1 MNTQAT
7 VMKSYIALLQ
17 PTNRARNVS
26 PNLFFRWS
34 ALFVLLA
41 FAAESHAQMTVSLT
55 PAWNAWAYNV
65 SSYGGADGSIA
76 SGVSGGTAPF
86 SYVWTKGSDT
96 IGTTQNVN
104 GLTAGLYQLIV
115 EDSLG
120 LRDTASVYLSQPSVL
135 SASIT
140 PHDPCGL
147 ASNSATAY
155 PTGAVGPYTYAW
167 DTGDSLALVS
177 GLDAG
182 LHSVLITAANGDT
195 VTEHCTIHTPLELEM
210 SATANSY
217 GNHLACAGDTALVD
231 LTVSGGVPPYTYLW
245 ESGSFSQDLQA
256 TTGGLKKVR
265 VWDSRG
271 CMADDSLL
279 LVAASALNMEVQPH
293 LYPNGQGF
301 SCDTCN
307 DGMFVVLNMGGGEPP
322 YTIAWSTGATGD
334 TLFNI
339 IPDTTYTITIT
350 DAQGCTLS
358 DGGAMP
364 RGNLQEDNSLNVVV
378 DAPHGAGGYHVSC
391 STCSDAK
398 VLLYPSGG
406 QPPYA
411 ILWADGDTSRYR
423 YTMAAGD
430 YTVTIFDQMGDSLV
444 RNITLIGPSNGLDAQ
459 ISNMTT
465 VNNGAITGGL
475 NAMVN
480 GGVPPYSYVW
490 KKDGSVLMNTWSYL
504 SVSQTGTYSL
514 VVTDATSGRDSATVV
529 VSLPEDTTTP
539 APAPPAWGMYGN
551 AGNGDILEG
560 EGTPWLGTADSTD
573 VVMKANGVPQLRLG
587 ANGVTEVMG
596 ELKLTGLTSNSGKLK
611 KIGVN
616 QYGRL
621 QESLPCF
628 YVIGSDGVNDVPI
641 GVGTVIDPQW
651 DNGSNKIFVD
661 YDCPVSVGIGTS
673 SPQER
678 LHVNGNSLVEGY
690 SKVIGKLTVTTTAS
704 GTGKIVEVKKSNGS
718 PVLEIDNNGSTEFRD
733 IDGNAA
739 LKVYNDGRVM
749 VGNLQ
754 QTGDEAT
761 IYLGD
766 PYQFIS
772 SKFGEGL
779 SFSTYG
785 AVGAMAIHESSGKVS
800 IGNVTPPDNESIYKL
815 YVEGGITARDVK
827 VTALNFPDYVFKKDY
842 VLPTISETEAFI
854 SANGHLPGI
863 PSEKEILANNGY
875 EVGEM
880 QLMLLKKI
888 EEQTLYIIDMQK
900 QIDALK
906 MRLDSNQT
914 K

>member
-1 MNTQAT
+1 MNTQAP

-17 PTNRARNVS
+17 PTYRARNVS
-26 PNLFFRWS
+26 PNLFLRWS

-41 FAAESHAQMTVSLT
+41 LAAESHAQMTVSLT

-76 SGVSGGTAPF
+76 SSVTGGTTPL

-96 IGTTQNVN
+96 IGTTQNAN
-104 GLTAGLYQLIV
+104 SLTAGLYQLIV

-120 LRDTASVYLSQPSVL
+120 QRDTASVYLSQPSSL

-147 ASNSATAY
+147 GVNNATAY

-167 DTGDSLALVS
+167 DTGDSLATVS
-177 GLDAG
+177 GLNAG

-195 VTEHCTIHTPLELEM
+195 VTAHCTIHTPLALEM
-210 SATANSY
+210 SVTANSF
-217 GNHLACAGDTALVD
+217 GNHLACAGDTAVVD
-231 LTVSGGVPPYTYLW
+231 LTVSDGVPPYTYLW

-271 CMADDSLL
+271 CMADDSLM

-293 LYPNGQGF
+293 VYPNGQGF

-307 DGMFVVLNMGGGEPP
+307 DGMFVVHQIQGGEPP

-364 RGNLQEDNSLNVVV
+364 RGNLQGDNSLSVVV
-378 DAPHGAGGYHVSC
+378 DAPHWAGGYHVSC

-444 RNITLIGPSNGLDAQ
+444 RNVTLIGPGNELDAQ

-465 VNNGAITGGL
+465 VNNGLITGGL

-490 KKDGSVLMNTWSYL
+490 KKDGNVLTNTWSYL

-514 VVTDATSGRDSATVV
+514 VVTDATSGMDSATVV
-529 VSLPEDTTTP
+529 VSLPEDTTMQ
-539 APAPPAWGMYGN
+539 AAAPPAWGMYGN
-551 AGNGDILEG
+551 SGNGDILEG
-560 EGTPWLGTADSTD
+560 EGTPWFGTADSTD
-573 VVMKANGVPQLRLG
+573 VVMKANGLPQLRLG
-587 ANGVTEVMG
+587 ANGVTSVEGQLRLANTTDPLARMLWADENGLVRKLNDTVPLFDTYESIPVMNDSMG
-596 ELKLTGLTSNSGKLK
+596 QLPEGFAPPVLKSGILGSRGGGCVGGLWRDLTFSTSEGS
-611 KIGVN
+611 
-616 QYGRL
+616 QDL
-621 QESLPCF
+621 QPCF
-628 YVIGSDGVNDVPI
+628 DGNIRIGGSLYDFSSYP
-641 GVGTVIDPQW
+641 
-651 DNGSNKIFVD
+651 NGSIVD
-661 YDCPVSVGIGTS
+661 AWANARACMCMLRQ
-673 SPQER
+673 QER
-678 LHVNGNSLVEGY
+678 IQN
-690 SKVIGKLTVTTTAS
+690 TT
-704 GTGKIVEVKKSNGS
+704 
-718 PVLEIDNNGSTEFRD
+718 
-733 IDGNAA
+733 
-739 LKVYNDGRVM
+739 
-749 VGNLQ
+749 
-754 QTGDEAT
+754 
-761 IYLGD
+761 
-766 PYQFIS
+766 
-772 SKFGEGL
+772 
-779 SFSTYG
+779 
-785 AVGAMAIHESSGKVS
+785 
-800 IGNVTPPDNESIYKL
+800 
-815 YVEGGITARDVK
+815 
-827 VTALNFPDYVFKKDY
+827 FP
-842 VLPTISETEAFI
+842 
-854 SANGHLPGI
+854 
-863 PSEKEILANNGY
+863 
-875 EVGEM
+875 
-880 QLMLLKKI
+880 
-888 EEQTLYIIDMQK
+888 
-900 QIDALK
+900 
-906 MRLDSNQT
+906 
-914 K
+914 

>member
-7 VMKSYIALLQ
+7 VLKSYIALLQ
-17 PTNRARNVS
+17 PTNRARKACA
-26 PNLFFRWS
+26 NLFFRWS

-41 FAAESHAQMTVSLT
+41 LAAESHAQMTVSLT

-76 SGVSGGTAPF
+76 SSVTGGTTPY

-96 IGTTQNVN
+96 IGLTQNVN
-104 GLTAGLYQLIV
+104 GLTTGLYQLIV

-120 LRDTASVYLSQPSVL
+120 LRDTASVYLSQPSGL

-155 PTGAVGPYTYAW
+155 PTGAVGPYSYAW
-167 DTGDSLALVS
+167 DTGDSVATAN
-177 GLDAG
+177 GLSAG
-182 LHSVLITAANGDT
+182 VHAVLITAANGDT
-195 VTEHCTIHTPLELEM
+195 VTTHCTIHTPLALEM
-210 SATANSY
+210 SVTANSY
-217 GNHLACAGDTALVD
+217 GNHLACDGDTATLD

-293 LYPNGQGF
+293 VYPNGQGF

-307 DGMFVVLNMGGGEPP
+307 DGMFVVMNVGGGEPP

-364 RGNLQEDNSLNVVV
+364 RGNLQGDNSLSVVI
-378 DAPHGAGGYHVSC
+378 DAPHWAGGYHVSC

-444 RNITLIGPSNGLDAQ
+444 RNITLIGPSAGLDAQ

-465 VNNGAITGGL
+465 VNNGLITGGL

-490 KKDGSVLMNTWSYL
+490 KQDGSVLTNTWSYL
-504 SVSQTGTYSL
+504 NVSQTGTYSL

-529 VSLPEDTTTP
+529 VSLPEDTTME
-539 APAPPAWGMYGN
+539 AAAPPAWGMYGN

-560 EGTPWLGTADSTD
+560 EGAPWFGTADSTD

-587 ANGVTEVMG
+587 ANGVTSVEG
-596 ELKLTGLTSNSGKLK
+596 QLRLA
-611 KIGVN
+611 
-616 QYGRL
+616 QL
-621 QESLPCF
+621 QEAEVDTTEPQFKLMVAGDDGMLAKISFDAVWQNISKNSNDCF
-628 YVIGSDGVNDVPI
+628 NN
-641 GVGTVIDPQW
+641 GTVLPLQVQGQW
-651 DNGSNKIFVD
+651 YSGINKL
-661 YDCPVSVGIGTS
+661 YSCPSVNVGIGTDVPQS
-673 SPQER
+673 KLDVRGNTYSHSLSVNTYAQDAKVTIKGGTVGQQNQFKALEVQDNEGSP
-678 LHVNGNSLVEGY
+678 SLRVFNDG
-690 SKVIGKLTVTTTAS
+690 KVIIGFGGTILNTNTPILLVRTETAP
-704 GTGKIVEVKKSNGS
+704 IFCA
-718 PVLEIDNNGSTEFRD
+718 STD
-733 IDGNAA
+733 
-739 LKVYNDGRVM
+739 
-749 VGNLQ
+749 
-754 QTGDEAT
+754 
-761 IYLGD
+761 
-766 PYQFIS
+766 
-772 SKFGEGL
+772 
-779 SFSTYG
+779 
-785 AVGAMAIHESSGKVS
+785 GKVS
-800 IGNVTPPDNESIYKL
+800 IGNKR
-815 YVEGGITARDVK
+815 ITAGPHTDYTLSVDGKLVAKDVV
-827 VTALNFPDYVFKKDY
+827 VTTEPSWWPDFVFEEEY
-842 VLPTISETEAFI
+842 CLMELSEVETFVREH
-854 SANGHLPGI
+854 GHLPDV
-863 PSEKEILANNGY
+863 PSEKQVRVEGQNLAKMNA
-875 EVGEM
+875 
-880 QLMLLKKI
+880 LLLLKL
-888 EEQTLYIIDMQK
+888 EELYLHVIKLDKEIQ
-900 QIDALK
+900 QLK
-906 MRLDSNQT
+906 ATNP
-914 K
+914 